1 MTLSKKPF
9 CIPSLARFDEAHRG
23 LDAGKNHRTTREK
36 SSVNPESRT
45 GKRDESGRER
55 VVLGISQARSDF
67 REPTCD
73 DWKKFGKNKRAY
85 VVARTLN

>member
-1 MTLSKKPF
+1 
-9 CIPSLARFDEAHRG
+9 
-23 LDAGKNHRTTREK
+23 
-36 SSVNPESRT
+36 VNPESRT

-85 VVARTLN
+85 VVAHELEKECEKKCSRALFSLT

>member
-9 CIPSLARFDEAHRG
+9 CIPSLALFDEAHRG
-23 LDAGKNHRTTREK
+23 LDAGKKRTQKK

-85 VVARTLN
+85 VARTLN

>member
-1 MTLSKKPF
+1 MRSTEVSTPVK
-9 CIPSLARFDEAHRG
+9 IIEQRA
-23 LDAGKNHRTTREK
+23 TK

-73 DWKKFGKNKRAY
+73 DWKKFGKNKRA
-85 VVARTLN
+85 VAHTLN